1 VLVLELKYRIKRKK
15 MSKDIIFTVGDP
27 NVSNYQRFII
37 FVGFLALA
45 FFSVIALVFK
55 NPYYAIFPFIVI
67 LLFAVII
74 LLYTKL
80 YSAKYSTKYFY
91 LSNLFFKKQIST
103 MDFIEVKGVK
113 HAGFL
118 LKIVFK
124 EEHFYLLVE
133 SNDFFRDFF
142 RSGIN
147 CSNDKTSE
155 IKQNIAK

>member
-1 VLVLELKYRIKRKK
+1 

-55 NPYYAIFPFIVI
+55 NPYYAIFPLIVI

-74 LLYTKL
+74 FLYTKL

-103 MDFIEVKGVK
+103 MDFIEVKSIR

-124 EEHFYLLVE
+124 EKHFYLLDE
-133 SNDFFRDFF
+133 SNDFFRSIF

-147 CSNDKTSE
+147 CSDDKTLE